1 MSLTPQW
8 LDELRSRITLSTL
21 IGRTV
26 KVTRAGR
33 EYKACCPFHNEKT
46 PSFTIN
52 DEKGFYH
59 CLAGETAVITPG
71 GRVPIAELANK
82 TAQVLSRNGEW
93 IAAPFKSYGEQQLW
107 KVTLSRNGVA
117 KEIHATAGHRWF
129 VNDRARAYT
138 TEELRPGHALESV
151 LPQPREDWSLDAE
164 GVRHGIVF
172 GDGSKYKGVYGT
184 LNLHGEK
191 DAQLR
196 RWFPDQEHHVQE
208 RQGGALYLRIY
219 GGRAF
224 SHMKDLP
231 GWDRSPAYLLGF
243 LAGYLAAD
251 GHVAKDGTVML
262 NSAQPEHLEAVRDIS
277 TKLGIGTYGRTTLL
291 RKGYGSE
298 PSALHRIHFVTSTLS
313 EALFL
318 LNAARERFANQRKK
332 FDRLRWV
339 VRSVEPSSR
348 VETVYCAE
356 VPRHHAFA
364 LDDNILTGNCFG
376 CSAHGDAIRW
386 MTDQR
391 GLSFMDA
398 VKELAGEAGMEVPAA
413 DPRAAKKA
421 EEQASLRDVVQGA
434 ADWFSQQLD
443 SSNGAPARAYLIKR
457 GISDPTRRA
466 FGFGLAPDSR
476 SALKEALK
484 KFPTAMLVESG
495 MLIAVEG
502 KEPYD
507 RFRGRLMIP
516 IRDARG
522 RVIAFGGR
530 ILGDGEPKYLNS
542 PDTPLFDKGRVLYN
556 LDKASPASRQTN
568 RIIVVEGYMDVIAL
582 AEAGIADAVA
592 PLGTAL
598 TEAQLGLIWRMVP
611 VPILCFDGDAAG
623 QKAAM
628 RAAMRALPLLRPG
641 FSLAFATLPA
651 GQDPDDIV
659 RARGADGF
667 TALLDEAQPLVERL
681 WAHEVAA
688 GPLGTPEERAA
699 LKTRLL
705 QHADAI
711 EDADVRHHYREAFR
725 ERLDA
730 LFARKM
736 PERAQR
742 QPWTPN
748 PPRAGQYGG
757 GNRRFAPDPRLQPP
771 ADETR
776 SIGQA
781 GIAAPYV
788 AALIGGLLRYPE
800 ALRRNEETLTRLP
813 MPDSGDAELL
823 GVMLDIAGAQEGL
836 DCEGLLAILGPM
848 KVYNRAMTLLRADGM
863 HFSFNRR
870 LESNDE
876 VAAARETA
884 LRDLEEYIGV
894 LVTQPEIR
902 ARLAEAT
909 ADFQR
914 TMDDEGL
921 ARQQKLRAM
930 DEDLTRRLAA
940 LSDSSQS

>member
-1 MSLTPQW
+1 MTLTPQW

-33 EYKACCPFHNEKT
+33 EYKACCPFHIEKT

-59 CLAGETAVITPG
+59 
-71 GRVPIAELANK
+71 
-82 TAQVLSRNGEW
+82 
-93 IAAPFKSYGEQQLW
+93 
-107 KVTLSRNGVA
+107 
-117 KEIHATAGHRWF
+117 
-129 VNDRARAYT
+129 
-138 TEELRPGHALESV
+138 
-151 LPQPREDWSLDAE
+151 
-164 GVRHGIVF
+164 
-172 GDGSKYKGVYGT
+172 
-184 LNLHGEK
+184 
-191 DAQLR
+191 
-196 RWFPDQEHHVQE
+196 
-208 RQGGALYLRIY
+208 
-219 GGRAF
+219 
-224 SHMKDLP
+224 
-231 GWDRSPAYLLGF
+231 
-243 LAGYLAAD
+243 
-251 GHVAKDGTVML
+251 
-262 NSAQPEHLEAVRDIS
+262 
-277 TKLGIGTYGRTTLL
+277 
-291 RKGYGSE
+291 
-298 PSALHRIHFVTSTLS
+298 
-313 EALFL
+313 
-318 LNAARERFANQRKK
+318 
-332 FDRLRWV
+332 
-339 VRSVEPSSR
+339 
-348 VETVYCAE
+348 
-356 VPRHHAFA
+356 
-364 LDDNILTGNCFG
+364 CFG

-398 VKELAGEAGMEVPAA
+398 VKELAAEAGMEVPAA

-434 ADWFSQQLD
+434 AEWFTQQLG
-443 SSNGAPARAYLIKR
+443 SSNGAPAREYLAKR
-457 GISDPTRRA
+457 GISDATRKA
-466 FGFGLAPDSR
+466 FGFGLAPESR

-495 MLIAVEG
+495 MLIAVDD

-611 VPILCFDGDAAG
+611 VPVLCFDGDAAG

-659 RARGADGF
+659 RARGAEGF
-667 TALLDEAQPLVERL
+667 NAIVDETQPLVERL

-688 GPLGTPEERAA
+688 GPLATPEERAA

-705 QHADAI
+705 AHADAI

-730 LFARKM
+730 LFARRQ
-736 PERAQR
+736 PDRAVR

-748 PPRAGQYGG
+748 PPRGG
-757 GNRRFAPDPRLQPP
+757 GRRFAPDPRLQPP

-781 GIAAPYV
+781 GISAPYV

-800 ALRRNEETLTRLP
+800 ALRRNEEALTRLP
-813 MPDSGDAELL
+813 VSDPGDAELL
-823 GVMLDIAGAQEGL
+823 GAMLDSAMCREGL
-836 DCEGLLAILGPM
+836 DCEGLLAILEPM
-848 KVYNRAMTLLRADGM
+848 KVYNRATTLLRADGM

-870 LESNDE
+870 LESKDE
-876 VAAARETA
+876 AAAARETA
-884 LRDLEEYIGV
+884 LRDLDEYIGV

-902 ARLAEAT
+902 ERLAQAT

-940 LSDSSQS
+940 LSESSSQ

>member
-1 MSLTPQW
+1 MTLTPQW
-8 LDELRSRITLSTL
+8 LDELRARVTLSTL

-59 CLAGETAVITPG
+59 C
-71 GRVPIAELANK
+71 
-82 TAQVLSRNGEW
+82 
-93 IAAPFKSYGEQQLW
+93 
-107 KVTLSRNGVA
+107 
-117 KEIHATAGHRWF
+117 
-129 VNDRARAYT
+129 
-138 TEELRPGHALESV
+138 
-151 LPQPREDWSLDAE
+151 
-164 GVRHGIVF
+164 
-172 GDGSKYKGVYGT
+172 
-184 LNLHGEK
+184 
-191 DAQLR
+191 
-196 RWFPDQEHHVQE
+196 
-208 RQGGALYLRIY
+208 
-219 GGRAF
+219 
-224 SHMKDLP
+224 
-231 GWDRSPAYLLGF
+231 
-243 LAGYLAAD
+243 
-251 GHVAKDGTVML
+251 
-262 NSAQPEHLEAVRDIS
+262 
-277 TKLGIGTYGRTTLL
+277 
-291 RKGYGSE
+291 
-298 PSALHRIHFVTSTLS
+298 
-313 EALFL
+313 
-318 LNAARERFANQRKK
+318 
-332 FDRLRWV
+332 
-339 VRSVEPSSR
+339 
-348 VETVYCAE
+348 
-356 VPRHHAFA
+356 
-364 LDDNILTGNCFG
+364 FG

-398 VKELAGEAGMEVPAA
+398 VKELAAEAGMEVPAA

-421 EEQASLRDVVQGA
+421 EEAASLRDVVQGA
-434 ADWFSQQLD
+434 ADWFTQQLD
-443 SSNGAPARAYLIKR
+443 SSNGAPARDYLAKR

-484 KFPTAMLVESG
+484 KFPSAMLVESG
-495 MLIAVEG
+495 MLIEVEG

-556 LDKASPASRQTN
+556 LDKASPTSRQTN

-611 VPILCFDGDAAG
+611 VPVLCFDGDAAG

-641 FSLAFATLPA
+641 FSLAFAVLPP

-659 RARGADGF
+659 RARGAEGF

-688 GPLGTPEERAA
+688 GPLATPEERAA

-705 QHADAI
+705 GHADEI
-711 EDADVRHHYREAFR
+711 QDPDVRHHYREAFR
-725 ERLDA
+725 ERLDT
-730 LFARKM
+730 LFARKQ

-748 PPRAGQYGG
+748 PPRGS
-757 GNRRFAPDPRLQPP
+757 GNRRFGPDPRLQPP
-771 ADETR
+771 VDEAR
-776 SIGQA
+776 SIGQI
-781 GIAAPYV
+781 GIGGHYA
-788 AALIGGLLRYPE
+788 AALIGGLLRFPE
-800 ALRRNEETLTRLP
+800 ALRRNEEALTRLAVT
-813 MPDSGDAELL
+813 DSSDAELL
-823 GVMLDIAGAQEGL
+823 GAMLDSAGAQEGL
-836 DCEGLLAILGPM
+836 DCEGLLAILEPM

-870 LESNDE
+870 LDGEE
-876 VAAARETA
+876 VDAARETA
-884 LRDLEEYIGV
+884 LRDLDEYIGV

-902 ARLAEAT
+902 TRLAEAT
-909 ADFQR
+909 ADYMR
-914 TMDDEGL
+914 SMDDEGH

-930 DEDLTRRLAA
+930 DEELTRRLAA
-940 LSDSSQS
+940 LSDSSPG

>member
-1 MSLTPQW
+1 MK
-8 LDELRSRITLSTL
+8 TLP
-21 IGRTV
+21 G
-26 KVTRAGR
+26 AGR
-33 EYKACCPFHNEKT
+33 
-46 PSFTIN
+46 S
-52 DEKGFYH
+52 
-59 CLAGETAVITPG
+59 
-71 GRVPIAELANK
+71 
-82 TAQVLSRNGEW
+82 Q
-93 IAAPFKSYGEQQLW
+93 
-107 KVTLSRNGVA
+107 
-117 KEIHATAGHRWF
+117 
-129 VNDRARAYT
+129 
-138 TEELRPGHALESV
+138 
-151 LPQPREDWSLDAE
+151 
-164 GVRHGIVF
+164 
-172 GDGSKYKGVYGT
+172 
-184 LNLHGEK
+184 
-191 DAQLR
+191 
-196 RWFPDQEHHVQE
+196 
-208 RQGGALYLRIY
+208 
-219 GGRAF
+219 
-224 SHMKDLP
+224 
-231 GWDRSPAYLLGF
+231 AYLLGF

-251 GHVAKDGTVML
+251 GHVAKDGTVIL
-262 NSAQPEHLEAVRDIS
+262 NSSSAEHLEAVRDIA
-277 TKLGIGTYGRTTLL
+277 TTLGITTYGRTTLM
-291 RKGYGSE
+291 RKGYGAD
-298 PSALHRIHFVTSTLS
+298 PSPLHRIHFVTSTLS
-313 EALFL
+313 EELFL
-318 LNAARERFANQRKK
+318 LDTARQRFAARTKK

-339 VRSVEPSSR
+339 VRSVEPTDR
-348 VETVYCAE
+348 IETVYCAE

-398 VKELAGEAGMEVPAA
+398 VKELAAEAGMEVPAA

-421 EEQASLRDVVQGA
+421 EEQASLRDVTQAA
-434 ADWFSQQLD
+434 ADWFTQQLG
-443 SSNGAPARAYLIKR
+443 SSNGAPARDYLAKR
-457 GISDPTRRA
+457 GISEATRKA

-495 MLIAVEG
+495 MLIAVDD

-542 PDTPLFDKGRVLYN
+542 PDTPLFDKGRTLYN

-582 AEAGIADAVA
+582 AEAGITDAVA

-598 TEAQLGLIWRMVP
+598 TENQLGMIWRMVP
-611 VPILCFDGDAAG
+611 VPVLCFDGDAAG

-628 RAAMRALPLLRPG
+628 RAANRALPLLRPG

-651 GQDPDDIV
+651 GQDPDDLV
-659 RARGADGF
+659 RARGAAGF
-667 TALLDEAQPLVERL
+667 LEVLEDAQPLVERL

-688 GPLGTPEERAA
+688 GPLATPEERAA

-705 QHADAI
+705 AHADAI

-725 ERLDA
+725 ERLDT
-730 LFARKM
+730 LFTRKA
-736 PERAQR
+736 PERGPR
-742 QPWTPN
+742 VPWAPQG
-748 PPRAGQYGG
+748 PRGG
-757 GNRRFAPDPRLQPP
+757 GRGRFAPDPRLQPP

-781 GIAAPYV
+781 GIAAPLI
-788 AALIGGLLRYPE
+788 AALLGGLLRHPE
-800 ALRRNEETLTRLP
+800 ALRRHEEALCRLP
-813 MPDSGDAELL
+813 VGDSSDAELL
-823 GVMLDIAGAQEGL
+823 GTMLDTAMRQEGL
-836 DCEGLLAILGPM
+836 DTEGLLAILEPM
-848 KVYNRAMTLLRADGM
+848 KVYNRATTLLRADGM

-870 LESNDE
+870 LDSKDG
-876 VAAARETA
+876 ADAARKAA
-884 LRDLEEYIGV
+884 LRDLDEFIGV

-914 TMDDEGL
+914 TMDDAGL
-921 ARQQKLRAM
+921 ERQQKLRAM

-940 LSDSSQS
+940 LSEDSPQA

>member
-8 LDELRSRITLSTL
+8 LDELRSRVTLSTL

-59 CLAGETAVITPG
+59 C
-71 GRVPIAELANK
+71 
-82 TAQVLSRNGEW
+82 
-93 IAAPFKSYGEQQLW
+93 
-107 KVTLSRNGVA
+107 
-117 KEIHATAGHRWF
+117 
-129 VNDRARAYT
+129 
-138 TEELRPGHALESV
+138 
-151 LPQPREDWSLDAE
+151 
-164 GVRHGIVF
+164 
-172 GDGSKYKGVYGT
+172 
-184 LNLHGEK
+184 
-191 DAQLR
+191 
-196 RWFPDQEHHVQE
+196 
-208 RQGGALYLRIY
+208 
-219 GGRAF
+219 
-224 SHMKDLP
+224 
-231 GWDRSPAYLLGF
+231 
-243 LAGYLAAD
+243 
-251 GHVAKDGTVML
+251 
-262 NSAQPEHLEAVRDIS
+262 
-277 TKLGIGTYGRTTLL
+277 
-291 RKGYGSE
+291 
-298 PSALHRIHFVTSTLS
+298 
-313 EALFL
+313 
-318 LNAARERFANQRKK
+318 
-332 FDRLRWV
+332 
-339 VRSVEPSSR
+339 
-348 VETVYCAE
+348 
-356 VPRHHAFA
+356 
-364 LDDNILTGNCFG
+364 FG

-398 VKELAGEAGMEVPAA
+398 VKELAAEAGMEVPAA

-434 ADWFSQQLD
+434 ADWFTQQLG
-443 SSNGAPARAYLIKR
+443 SSNGAPAREYLTKR
-457 GISDPTRRA
+457 GISDATRTA

-495 MLIAVEG
+495 MLIAVDD

-611 VPILCFDGDAAG
+611 VPVLCFDGDAAG

-641 FSLAFATLPA
+641 FSLAFATLPP

-667 TALLDEAQPLVERL
+667 TALLEDVQPLVERL

-688 GPLGTPEERAA
+688 GPLATPEERAA
-699 LKTRLL
+699 LKTRVLG
-705 QHADAI
+705 HADEI
-711 EDADVRHHYREAFR
+711 QDADVRHHYREAFR
-725 ERLDA
+725 ERLDT
-730 LFARKM
+730 LFARKR

-748 PPRAGQYGG
+748 APRGG
-757 GNRRFAPDPRLQPP
+757 GNRRFGPDPRLQLP

-781 GIAAPYV
+781 GISAPYV
-788 AALIGGLLRYPE
+788 AALIGGLLRFPE
-800 ALRRNEETLTRLP
+800 ALRRNEEALTRLP
-813 MPDSGDAELL
+813 VSDSGDAELL
-823 GVMLDIAGAQEGL
+823 GVMLDSAMYQEGL
-836 DCEGLLAILGPM
+836 DCEGLLAILEPM

-870 LESNDE
+870 LESKDE
-876 VAAARETA
+876 AAAARETA
-884 LRDLEEYIGV
+884 LRDLDEYIGV

-914 TMDDEGL
+914 TMDDEGF
-921 ARQQKLRAM
+921 ARQQKLYAM
-930 DEDLTRRLAA
+930 DKELTRRLAA
-940 LSDSSQS
+940 LSDSSSQ

>member
-1 MSLTPQW
+1 MTLTPQW
-8 LDELRSRITLSTL
+8 LDELRARVTLSTL

-26 KVTRAGR
+26 KVARAGR

-59 CLAGETAVITPG
+59 C
-71 GRVPIAELANK
+71 
-82 TAQVLSRNGEW
+82 
-93 IAAPFKSYGEQQLW
+93 
-107 KVTLSRNGVA
+107 
-117 KEIHATAGHRWF
+117 
-129 VNDRARAYT
+129 
-138 TEELRPGHALESV
+138 
-151 LPQPREDWSLDAE
+151 
-164 GVRHGIVF
+164 
-172 GDGSKYKGVYGT
+172 
-184 LNLHGEK
+184 
-191 DAQLR
+191 
-196 RWFPDQEHHVQE
+196 
-208 RQGGALYLRIY
+208 
-219 GGRAF
+219 
-224 SHMKDLP
+224 
-231 GWDRSPAYLLGF
+231 
-243 LAGYLAAD
+243 
-251 GHVAKDGTVML
+251 
-262 NSAQPEHLEAVRDIS
+262 
-277 TKLGIGTYGRTTLL
+277 
-291 RKGYGSE
+291 
-298 PSALHRIHFVTSTLS
+298 
-313 EALFL
+313 
-318 LNAARERFANQRKK
+318 
-332 FDRLRWV
+332 
-339 VRSVEPSSR
+339 
-348 VETVYCAE
+348 
-356 VPRHHAFA
+356 
-364 LDDNILTGNCFG
+364 FG

-398 VKELAGEAGMEVPAA
+398 VKELAAEAGMEVPAA

-434 ADWFSQQLD
+434 ADWFTQQLD
-443 SSNGAPARAYLIKR
+443 SSNGAPARDYLAKR

-495 MLIAVEG
+495 MLISVDD

-556 LDKASPASRQTN
+556 IDKASPASRQTN

-598 TEAQLGLIWRMVP
+598 TEAQLGLIWRMVAVP
-611 VPILCFDGDAAG
+611 VLCFDGDAAG

-659 RARGADGF
+659 RARGAEGF
-667 TALLDEAQPLVERL
+667 TALLEEAQPLVERL

-688 GPLGTPEERAA
+688 GPLATPEERAA

-705 QHADAI
+705 GHADAI

-725 ERLDA
+725 ERIDA
-730 LFARKM
+730 LFARKQ
-736 PERAQR
+736 PERNQR
-742 QPWTPN
+742 VPWAPQPQ
-748 PPRAGQYGG
+748 RGGFGG
-757 GNRRFAPDPRLQPP
+757 GGRRFGPDPRLQPP
-771 ADETR
+771 VDEAR
-776 SIGQA
+776 SIGQI
-781 GIAAPYV
+781 GIGGHYA
-788 AALIGGLLRYPE
+788 AALIGGLLRHPGAMRRHEE
-800 ALRRNEETLTRLP
+800 ALTRLAIA
-813 MPDSGDAELL
+813 DSADAELL
-823 GVMLDIAGAQEGL
+823 RAMLDIAGAQEGL
-836 DCEGLLAILGPM
+836 DCEGLLAILEPM
-848 KVYNRAMTLLRADGM
+848 KVYNRATTLLRADGM

-870 LESNDE
+870 LESDDE
-876 VAAARETA
+876 VAGARETA
-884 LRDLEEYIGV
+884 LRDLDEYIGV

-914 TMDDEGL
+914 TMDDEGF
-921 ARQQKLRAM
+921 ARQQQLSAM
-930 DEDLTRRLAA
+930 DKELTRRLAA
-940 LSDSSQS
+940 LSDSSQG

>member
-1 MSLTPQW
+1 MTLTPQW

-59 CLAGETAVITPG
+59 C
-71 GRVPIAELANK
+71 
-82 TAQVLSRNGEW
+82 
-93 IAAPFKSYGEQQLW
+93 
-107 KVTLSRNGVA
+107 
-117 KEIHATAGHRWF
+117 
-129 VNDRARAYT
+129 
-138 TEELRPGHALESV
+138 
-151 LPQPREDWSLDAE
+151 
-164 GVRHGIVF
+164 
-172 GDGSKYKGVYGT
+172 
-184 LNLHGEK
+184 
-191 DAQLR
+191 
-196 RWFPDQEHHVQE
+196 
-208 RQGGALYLRIY
+208 
-219 GGRAF
+219 
-224 SHMKDLP
+224 
-231 GWDRSPAYLLGF
+231 
-243 LAGYLAAD
+243 
-251 GHVAKDGTVML
+251 
-262 NSAQPEHLEAVRDIS
+262 
-277 TKLGIGTYGRTTLL
+277 
-291 RKGYGSE
+291 
-298 PSALHRIHFVTSTLS
+298 
-313 EALFL
+313 
-318 LNAARERFANQRKK
+318 
-332 FDRLRWV
+332 
-339 VRSVEPSSR
+339 
-348 VETVYCAE
+348 
-356 VPRHHAFA
+356 
-364 LDDNILTGNCFG
+364 FG

-398 VKELAGEAGMEVPAA
+398 VKELAAEAGMDVPAP

-421 EEQASLRDVVQGA
+421 EEQASLRDVTQAA
-434 ADWFSQQLD
+434 ADWFAQQLA
-443 SSNGAPARAYLIKR
+443 SSNGAPAREYLAKR
-457 GISDPTRRA
+457 GISEATRKA

-495 MLIAVEG
+495 MLIAVDD

-542 PDTPLFDKGRVLYN
+542 PDTPLFDKGRTLYN

-598 TEAQLGLIWRMVP
+598 TENQLGMLWRMVP
-611 VPILCFDGDAAG
+611 VPVLCFDGDSAG

-651 GQDPDDIV
+651 GQDPDDLV

-667 TALLDEAQPLVERL
+667 AAIVDEAQPLVERL

-688 GPLGTPEERAA
+688 GPLTTPEERAA

-705 QHADAI
+705 AHADAI

-730 LFARKM
+730 LFARGR
-736 PERAQR
+736 PERGPRVPWAP
-742 QPWTPN
+742 QPS
-748 PPRAGQYGG
+748 RGG
-757 GNRRFAPDPRLQPP
+757 GGRRFAPDPRLQPP
-771 ADETR
+771 VDEAR
-776 SIGQA
+776 SIGQI
-781 GIAAPYV
+781 GIGGHYA
-788 AALIGGLLRYPE
+788 AALIAGLLRYPAAIRRHEE
-800 ALRRNEETLTRLP
+800 ALTRLAI
-813 MPDSGDAELL
+813 PDSADAELL
-823 GVMLDIAGAQEGL
+823 RVMLDSAGGQEGL
-836 DCEGLLAILGPM
+836 DCEGLLAILEPM
-848 KVYNRAMTLLRADGM
+848 KVYNRATTLLRADGM

-870 LESNDE
+870 LDGEE
-876 VAAARETA
+876 VDAARETA
-884 LRDLEEYIGV
+884 LRDLDEYIGV

-902 ARLAEAT
+902 SRLAEAT
-909 ADFQR
+909 ADYMR
-914 TMDDEGL
+914 TMDDEGH

-930 DEDLTRRLAA
+930 DEELTRRLAA
-940 LSDSSQS
+940 LSDSSPG

>member
-1 MSLTPQW
+1 VSLTPQW
-8 LDELRSRITLSTL
+8 LDELRARITLSTL

-59 CLAGETAVITPG
+59 C
-71 GRVPIAELANK
+71 
-82 TAQVLSRNGEW
+82 
-93 IAAPFKSYGEQQLW
+93 
-107 KVTLSRNGVA
+107 
-117 KEIHATAGHRWF
+117 
-129 VNDRARAYT
+129 
-138 TEELRPGHALESV
+138 
-151 LPQPREDWSLDAE
+151 
-164 GVRHGIVF
+164 
-172 GDGSKYKGVYGT
+172 
-184 LNLHGEK
+184 
-191 DAQLR
+191 
-196 RWFPDQEHHVQE
+196 
-208 RQGGALYLRIY
+208 
-219 GGRAF
+219 
-224 SHMKDLP
+224 
-231 GWDRSPAYLLGF
+231 
-243 LAGYLAAD
+243 
-251 GHVAKDGTVML
+251 
-262 NSAQPEHLEAVRDIS
+262 
-277 TKLGIGTYGRTTLL
+277 
-291 RKGYGSE
+291 
-298 PSALHRIHFVTSTLS
+298 
-313 EALFL
+313 
-318 LNAARERFANQRKK
+318 
-332 FDRLRWV
+332 
-339 VRSVEPSSR
+339 
-348 VETVYCAE
+348 
-356 VPRHHAFA
+356 
-364 LDDNILTGNCFG
+364 FG

-398 VKELAGEAGMEVPAA
+398 VKELAAEAGMDVPAA

-421 EEQASLRDVVQGA
+421 EEQASLRDVTQGA
-434 ADWFSQQLD
+434 ADWFTQQLD
-443 SSNGAPARAYLIKR
+443 SSNGAPAREYLAKR
-457 GISDPTRRA
+457 GISDATRKA

-495 MLIAVEG
+495 MLIAVDD

-542 PDTPLFDKGRVLYN
+542 PDTPLFDKGRTLYN

-598 TEAQLGLIWRMVP
+598 TENQLGMIWRMVP
-611 VPILCFDGDAAG
+611 VPVLCFDGDSAG

-641 FSLAFATLPA
+641 FSLSFATLPT

-659 RARGADGF
+659 RARGAAGF
-667 TALLDEAQPLVERL
+667 TEILEEAQPLVERL

-688 GPLGTPEERAA
+688 GPLATPEERAA

-705 QHADAI
+705 THADAI
-711 EDADVRHHYREAFR
+711 QDADVRHHYREAFR

-736 PERAQR
+736 PERPQR

-748 PPRAGQYGG
+748 APRGGFGG
-757 GNRRFAPDPRLQPP
+757 GARRFAPDPRLQPP

-781 GIAAPYV
+781 GISAPYV

-800 ALRRNEETLTRLP
+800 ALRRNEEALTRLP
-813 MPDSGDAELL
+813 VSDSGDAELL
-823 GVMLDIAGAQEGL
+823 GIMLDSAMCQEGL
-836 DCEGLLAILGPM
+836 DCEGLLAILEPM
-848 KVYNRAMTLLRADGM
+848 KVYNRATTLLRADGM

-876 VAAARETA
+876 AAAARETA
-884 LRDLEEYIGV
+884 LRDLDEYIGV

-902 ARLAEAT
+902 ERLAQAT

-940 LSDSSQS
+940 LSESSSQ

>member
-1 MSLTPQW
+1 LTLTPQW
-8 LDELRSRITLSTL
+8 LDELRSRVTLSTL

-59 CLAGETAVITPG
+59 C
-71 GRVPIAELANK
+71 
-82 TAQVLSRNGEW
+82 
-93 IAAPFKSYGEQQLW
+93 
-107 KVTLSRNGVA
+107 
-117 KEIHATAGHRWF
+117 
-129 VNDRARAYT
+129 
-138 TEELRPGHALESV
+138 
-151 LPQPREDWSLDAE
+151 
-164 GVRHGIVF
+164 
-172 GDGSKYKGVYGT
+172 
-184 LNLHGEK
+184 
-191 DAQLR
+191 
-196 RWFPDQEHHVQE
+196 
-208 RQGGALYLRIY
+208 
-219 GGRAF
+219 
-224 SHMKDLP
+224 
-231 GWDRSPAYLLGF
+231 
-243 LAGYLAAD
+243 
-251 GHVAKDGTVML
+251 
-262 NSAQPEHLEAVRDIS
+262 
-277 TKLGIGTYGRTTLL
+277 
-291 RKGYGSE
+291 
-298 PSALHRIHFVTSTLS
+298 
-313 EALFL
+313 
-318 LNAARERFANQRKK
+318 
-332 FDRLRWV
+332 
-339 VRSVEPSSR
+339 
-348 VETVYCAE
+348 
-356 VPRHHAFA
+356 
-364 LDDNILTGNCFG
+364 FG

-398 VKELAGEAGMEVPAA
+398 VKELAAEAGMEVPAA

-421 EEQASLRDVVQGA
+421 EEAASLRDVVQGA
-434 ADWFSQQLD
+434 ANWFTQQLD
-443 SSNGAPARAYLIKR
+443 SSNGAPARDYLTKR

-484 KFPTAMLVESG
+484 KFPTARLAKSG
-495 MLIAVEG
+495 VLFAVED

-507 RFRGRLMIP
+507 RFRGRLMNP

-556 LDKASPASRQTN
+556 IDKASPASRQTN

-611 VPILCFDGDAAG
+611 VPVLCFDGDAAG

-659 RARGADGF
+659 RARGAVGF
-667 TALLDEAQPLVERL
+667 TAWPAEAPPLVERL
-681 WAHEVAA
+681 GAHEVAA
-688 GPLGTPEERAA
+688 GSLATPEERAA

-705 QHADAI
+705 AHADAI

-725 ERLDA
+725 ERLDT
-730 LFARKM
+730 LFARKQ
-736 PERAQR
+736 PERSQR
-742 QPWTPN
+742 VPWAPQPQ
-748 PPRAGQYGG
+748 RS
-757 GNRRFAPDPRLQPP
+757 GNRRFGPDPRLQPP
-771 ADETR
+771 ADEAR
-776 SIGQA
+776 SIGQI
-781 GIAAPYV
+781 GIGGHYA
-788 AALIGGLLRYPE
+788 AALIAGLLRYPAAIRRHEE
-800 ALRRNEETLTRLP
+800 ALTRLAVA
-813 MPDSGDAELL
+813 DSGDAELL
-823 GVMLDIAGAQEGL
+823 RVMLDSAGGQEGL
-836 DCEGLLAILGPM
+836 DCEGLLAILEPM
-848 KVYNRAMTLLRADGM
+848 KVYNRATTLLRADGM

-870 LESNDE
+870 LDGEE
-876 VAAARETA
+876 VDAARETA
-884 LRDLEEYIGV
+884 LRDLDEYIGV

-902 ARLAEAT
+902 TRLAEAT
-909 ADFQR
+909 ADYMR
-914 TMDDEGL
+914 TMDDEGH

-930 DEDLTRRLAA
+930 DEELTRRLAA
-940 LSDSSQS
+940 LSDSSPG

>member
-1 MSLTPQW
+1 MTLTPQW

-59 CLAGETAVITPG
+59 C
-71 GRVPIAELANK
+71 
-82 TAQVLSRNGEW
+82 
-93 IAAPFKSYGEQQLW
+93 
-107 KVTLSRNGVA
+107 
-117 KEIHATAGHRWF
+117 
-129 VNDRARAYT
+129 
-138 TEELRPGHALESV
+138 
-151 LPQPREDWSLDAE
+151 
-164 GVRHGIVF
+164 
-172 GDGSKYKGVYGT
+172 
-184 LNLHGEK
+184 
-191 DAQLR
+191 
-196 RWFPDQEHHVQE
+196 
-208 RQGGALYLRIY
+208 
-219 GGRAF
+219 
-224 SHMKDLP
+224 
-231 GWDRSPAYLLGF
+231 
-243 LAGYLAAD
+243 
-251 GHVAKDGTVML
+251 
-262 NSAQPEHLEAVRDIS
+262 
-277 TKLGIGTYGRTTLL
+277 
-291 RKGYGSE
+291 
-298 PSALHRIHFVTSTLS
+298 
-313 EALFL
+313 
-318 LNAARERFANQRKK
+318 
-332 FDRLRWV
+332 
-339 VRSVEPSSR
+339 
-348 VETVYCAE
+348 
-356 VPRHHAFA
+356 
-364 LDDNILTGNCFG
+364 FG

-398 VKELAGEAGMEVPAA
+398 VKELAAEAGMDVPAP

-421 EEQASLRDVVQGA
+421 EEQASLRDVTQGA
-434 ADWFSQQLD
+434 ADWFTQQLD
-443 SSNGAPARAYLIKR
+443 SSNGAPAREYLARR
-457 GISDPTRRA
+457 GISDTTRRA

-476 SALKEALK
+476 NALKEALK

-495 MLIAVEG
+495 MLIAVDD

-542 PDTPLFDKGRVLYN
+542 PDTPLFDKGRTLYN

-582 AEAGIADAVA
+582 AEAGIGDAVA

-598 TEAQLGLIWRMVP
+598 TENQLGMIWRMVP
-611 VPILCFDGDAAG
+611 VPVLCFDGDGAG

-659 RARGADGF
+659 RARGAGGF
-667 TALLDEAQPLVERL
+667 TAILDEAQPLVERL

-688 GPLGTPEERAA
+688 GPLATPEERAA

-705 QHADAI
+705 AHADAI
-711 EDADVRHHYREAFR
+711 QDADVRHHYREAFR
-725 ERLDA
+725 EKLDL
-730 LFARKM
+730 LFARKQ
-736 PERAQR
+736 PERGPRVPWAPQPQR
-742 QPWTPN
+742 
-748 PPRAGQYGG
+748 GG
-757 GNRRFAPDPRLQPP
+757 RRFQPDPRLQPP
-771 ADETR
+771 AEETR
-776 SIGQA
+776 ALSQH
-781 GIAAPYV
+781 GIAGPLAS
-788 AALIGGLLRYPE
+788 ALLGGLLRYPQ
-800 ALRRNEETLTRLP
+800 AIRRNEDALFRLAI
-813 MPDSGDAELL
+813 PDSGDAELL
-823 GVMLDIAGAQEGL
+823 GAMLDIANAQEGL
-836 DCEGLLAILGPM
+836 DCEGLLAILEPM
-848 KVYNRAMTLLRADGM
+848 KVYNRATTLLRADGM

-870 LESNDE
+870 LESEE
-876 VAAARETA
+876 VDAAREIA
-884 LRDLEEYIGV
+884 LRDLDEYIGV

-902 ARLAEAT
+902 ERLAEAT

-914 TMDDEGL
+914 TMDEEGL

-930 DEDLTRRLAA
+930 DEELTRRLAA
-940 LSDSSQS
+940 LSDSSQ

>member
-1 MSLTPQW
+1 MTLTPQW
-8 LDELRSRITLSTL
+8 LDELRSRVTLSTL

-59 CLAGETAVITPG
+59 C
-71 GRVPIAELANK
+71 
-82 TAQVLSRNGEW
+82 
-93 IAAPFKSYGEQQLW
+93 
-107 KVTLSRNGVA
+107 
-117 KEIHATAGHRWF
+117 
-129 VNDRARAYT
+129 
-138 TEELRPGHALESV
+138 
-151 LPQPREDWSLDAE
+151 
-164 GVRHGIVF
+164 
-172 GDGSKYKGVYGT
+172 
-184 LNLHGEK
+184 
-191 DAQLR
+191 
-196 RWFPDQEHHVQE
+196 
-208 RQGGALYLRIY
+208 
-219 GGRAF
+219 
-224 SHMKDLP
+224 
-231 GWDRSPAYLLGF
+231 
-243 LAGYLAAD
+243 
-251 GHVAKDGTVML
+251 
-262 NSAQPEHLEAVRDIS
+262 
-277 TKLGIGTYGRTTLL
+277 
-291 RKGYGSE
+291 
-298 PSALHRIHFVTSTLS
+298 
-313 EALFL
+313 
-318 LNAARERFANQRKK
+318 
-332 FDRLRWV
+332 
-339 VRSVEPSSR
+339 
-348 VETVYCAE
+348 
-356 VPRHHAFA
+356 
-364 LDDNILTGNCFG
+364 FG

-398 VKELAGEAGMEVPAA
+398 VKELAAEAGMEVPAA

-421 EEQASLRDVVQGA
+421 EEAASLRDVVQAA
-434 ADWFSQQLD
+434 ADWFTQQLD
-443 SSNGAPARAYLIKR
+443 SSNGAPARDYLTKR
-457 GISDPTRRA
+457 EISDATRRA

-495 MLIAVEG
+495 MLISVED

-542 PDTPLFDKGRVLYN
+542 PDTPLFDKGRTLYN
-556 LDKASPASRQTN
+556 LDKASPASRQTD

-628 RAAMRALPLLRPG
+628 RAAARALPLLRPG

-659 RARGADGF
+659 RARGAGGF
-667 TALLDEAQPLVERL
+667 NALLDETQPLVERL

-688 GPLGTPEERAA
+688 TPLATPEDRAA
-699 LKTRLL
+699 LKSRLMAL
-705 QHADAI
+705 TDDIQ
-711 EDADVRHHYREAFR
+711 DADVRHHYREAFR
-725 ERLDA
+725 ERLDL
-730 LFARKM
+730 LFARKQ
-736 PERAQR
+736 PERSAR

-748 PPRAGQYGG
+748 AQRG

-781 GIAAPYV
+781 GIAAPLV
-788 AALIGGLLRYPE
+788 AALIGGLLRFPA
-800 ALRRNEETLTRLP
+800 ALRRNEEALARLP
-813 MPDSGDAELL
+813 VGDPGDAELL
-823 GVMLDIAGAQEGL
+823 GVMLDIAIGQEGL
-836 DCEGLLAILGPM
+836 DCEGLLAILEPM
-848 KVYNRAMTLLRADGM
+848 KVYNRATTLLRADGM
-863 HFSFNRR
+863 HFSFNRSPKKNEAIDNHRALSELSEFISLINTQAELKARR
-870 LESNDE
+870 LHADE
-876 VAAARETA
+876 IAT
-884 LRDLEEYIGV
+884 
-894 LVTQPEIR
+894 
-902 ARLAEAT
+902 ARLDDASFAEQ
-909 ADFQR
+909 QR
-914 TMDDEGL
+914 
-921 ARQQKLRAM
+921 LRVM
-930 DEDLTRRLAA
+930 DEDLMHRLQA
-940 LSDSSQS
+940 LRESSGTN